1 MVSFVARNSSI
12 SKAWRSTIKRCAAS
26 SVCGRKPKREDEK
39 KTKIKRRKRWIN
51 NHSFLRSNFARCD
64 KSSAWNSLISKQKT
78 VFFCFSS
85 VHSLSYFKF
94 FRFVHVGAAKKNTEE
109 YRLCFLRASLWIRQ
123 RWSSWASCV
132 SALKPFDRCYS
143 KHFNQNEIERKRNQK
158 TKWMGRLDFVCRF
171 DLSLFSRSLTF
182 AEAVFLLVLFDH
194 REKKTINKRFRLQC
208 I

>member
-1 MVSFVARNSSI
+1 M
-12 SKAWRSTIKRCAAS
+12 
-26 SVCGRKPKREDEK
+26 CGRKPKREDEK

-78 VFFCFSS
+78 VFFVSLPSIRCRISNFFDSS
-85 VHSLSYFKF
+85 TSGLQ
-94 FRFVHVGAAKKNTEE
+94 KKNTEE

-143 KHFNQNEIERKRNQK
+143 KHFNQNVIERKRNQK